1 MLLYSSIYPNKKELS
16 NDIEI
21 TEENIRLDY
30 DSIYYLYKKEFP
42 YYCDNILLKPR
53 NDLLDILFDKISS
66 IINHYNKYQ
75 KKEHLYFIIKKCE
88 NSFISD
94 EYIPMYNALSLTL
107 SILSRNSNCKYKIK
121 CSALNK
127 NLNYISSFM
136 PHCLKHKTNNEFA
149 IHICGEKLIQVNKNI
164 IQSKSYKEK
173 NNININR
180 KEKEQFIICPKCKKC
195 YKNKLILMFC
205 KHCNISYY
213 SKLIDEKNNY
223 NIYPATWEKYH
234 CFNSEINN
242 EINNYKF
249 EEQMSCVKCN
259 SKLWIKNNKL
269 FCKNCNFEI
278 DPTNLVWTCDKCDK
292 EFRSNAKIYNKLNHK
307 IIKHIIRDAL
317 IGQKI
322 VKPFDLPCECINKYK
337 FDNVNFYHLKEGRC
351 NGVLYYNSFNEKDYV
366 ICSLCKYIS
375 YLSDFNWFCPFCL
388 RYFIS
393 NKIKIFVHK
402 KENIQIYLRKC
413 LFESKPKVNKYFS
426 PNPTNNKII
435 KNNKNNTINNSRM
448 SPIERRVIF
457 SQKILDNSKCCIYQ
471 KDKKDNEEKN
481 NYSSINN
488 KYDSTLYTSYRKHEY
503 KRRIKCHRKLYSCNN
518 SIDKHLNNKISAT
531 KPKKSNLRIYTSNKK
546 IQDKFMTSRCKY
558 NKHISKFI
566 FTNQKCIDNKNK
578 NFIEELNENL
588 KKDEIKLMKPKIKV
602 SSSIIN
608 ISDNEFNDDEN
619 KENKCLD
626 NNNKIIYNR
635 AKRNKYYSIKKGNYN
650 NIYLSRSINND
661 DKIND
666 NEDNYNNILSRFSRN
681 IIKKKVMKIK

>member
-1 MLLYSSIYPNKKELS
+1 MRLYSSIYPNKKEIS
-16 NDIEI
+16 NDIRI

-53 NDLLDILFDKISS
+53 NDLLDILFEKISS

-88 NSFISD
+88 NDFISD
-94 EYIPMYNALSLTL
+94 EYIPMYNALSLAL
-107 SILSRNSNCKYKIK
+107 SILSRNSNCKYIIK
-121 CSALNK
+121 CPSLNK

-136 PHCLKHKTNNEFA
+136 PHCLKHKTNNEYA
-149 IHICGEKLIQVNKNI
+149 IHTCGEKLIQVNKNI
-164 IQSKSYKEK
+164 IQSKSHKEK
-173 NNININR
+173 NRINSNK
-180 KEKEQFIICPKCKKC
+180 KEKYIICPKCKKC
-195 YKNKLILMFC
+195 YKNKLILMLC
-205 KHCNISYY
+205 KHCNINYY
-213 SKLIDEKNNY
+213 SKLIEEKNKS

-249 EEQMSCVKCN
+249 EEQMSCVKC
-259 SKLWIKNNKL
+259 SSLLWIKNNKL

-337 FDNVNFYHLKEGRC
+337 FDNVNFYHMKEGRC

-366 ICSLCKYIS
+366 ICSQCKYIS
-375 YLSDFNWFCPFCL
+375 YLNDFNWFCPFCL

-393 NKIKIFVHK
+393 NKIKIFVPK
-402 KENIQIYLRKC
+402 KENIHLYLKKC
-413 LFESKPKVNKYFS
+413 IFESKPKVNKYFS
-426 PNPTNNKII
+426 PNPTNHKCFKSNI
-435 KNNKNNTINNSRM
+435 NNTINNCRM
-448 SPIERRVIF
+448 SHSGKRVSF
-457 SQKILDNSKCCIYQ
+457 SQKILDDSKRCIYP
-471 KDKKDNEEKN
+471 KDKKDYEEN
-481 NYSSINN
+481 NNDSSINN
-488 KYDSTLYTSYRKHEY
+488 KLDSTLYTSHRNQEY

-518 SIDKHLNNKISAT
+518 SIDKHPKSKFSAK
-531 KPKKSNLRIYTSNKK
+531 KPKNSSLRIYISSKK
-546 IQDKFMTSRCKY
+546 IQDKFMTSRGKY

-566 FTNQKCIDNKNK
+566 FGNQKYIDNKNK
-578 NFIEELNENL
+578 IFIEELNENL
-588 KKDEIKLMKPKIKV
+588 IKDKIKLMKPKIKI

-608 ISDNEFNDDEN
+608 ISDNEFIDDEN
-619 KENKCLD
+619 KENKCI
-626 NNNKIIYNR
+626 NHNRKIIYNR
-635 AKRNKYYSIKKGNYN
+635 AKTNKFYSTNKGNYN
-650 NIYLSRSINND
+650 NSCLSRSINNCDKID
-661 DKIND
+661 DK
-666 NEDNYNNILSRFSRN
+666 EDIYNKNLYRASRN
-681 IIKKKVMKIK
+681 NIKKKVMNIK